1 VSSPT
6 LKTNG
11 MRHYGPAGYSSI
23 ELFCAAPGEYEF
35 WGGGD
40 PMAGTAYKWNPGYR
54 ERKAEI
60 EAVLLER
67 TLRALPE
74 LRGHIAWQESATPL
88 THERFTLSRMPYGP
102 ECAKD
107 QIGPFRRLSVE
118 TEIGGLYLA
127 GASTV
132 YLFGVAFTLRGG
144 VGTASHILGRDL
156 FREFHEGIVITDRS
170 ALPVH
175 GADWDPFQS
184 CRGFSRLRS
193 PRPHT

>member
-1 VSSPT
+1 
-6 LKTNG
+6 
-11 MRHYGPAGYSSI
+11 MPA
-23 ELFCAAPGEYEF
+23 EYEF

-102 ECAKD
+102 ENAKD
-107 QIGPFRRLSVE
+107 QIGPFRRLSVK

-127 GASTV
+127 GASTA
-132 YLFGVAFTLRGG
+132 YLYGIAFTLRGG

-156 FREFHEGIVITDRS
+156 LAEFRRGLVLADRS
-170 ALPVH
+170 ALPEH
-175 GADWDPFQS
+175 GTGWDPFDT
-184 CRGFSRLRS
+184 CRGHSRILREGVQS
-193 PRPHT
+193 LAEAT